1 MQTGAGSN
9 SASQTQTINKA
20 NLNSAQQEGSTSKTQ
35 ASGQGQQEKV
45 LITGDDILIEYVDRL
60 MNQLKV
66 MGDENLLQDQW
77 KKAIEKFITHY
88 VWHSQDRRKVDGPMI
103 GIIER
108 LEGRLHEMQ
117 ERRRRLI
124 KYLYKKEGK
133 LEEFEE
139 GFHQSISKK
148 STIIKKFSSIQL
160 EDLLRTS
167 TKNVAQEVVSSLI
180 PPQGGLGVLAQ
191 VEKFCQVNNIQ
202 SPATSTTAASNQG
215 APSSSSQPPRT
226 QFEGG
231 AMNQNNQ
238 GSGQLAGRNMV
249 SSGHIGQHQNPQ
261 SQAITGGHNSVPKQ
275 RLKSA
280 TMMNKRIQRG
290 AGGFQREDDGQ
301 YDEGN
306 NHQQYHGYTGHLSNT
321 GMPAV
326 GGASSYTASGQGLSN
341 TRQSKTSSGARNQS
355 WKNQQQIY

>member
-1 MQTGAGSN
+1 MGYNGVQGGIANAVDKSTPQQPSRHQGNSDRPQTGVSGGQGSSGNQAQLQSN
-9 SASQTQTINKA
+9 SSSATNKVPAPTTGPSQDK
-20 NLNSAQQEGSTSKTQ
+20 NLAG
-35 ASGQGQQEKV
+35 GQQEKV

-66 MGDENLLQDQW
+66 MGDENLLQEQW

-88 VWHSQDRRKVDGPMI
+88 VWHSQDRRKVEGPMT

-133 LEEFEE
+133 LDEFEE

-180 PPQGGLGVLAQ
+180 PPQGGLGVLA
-191 VEKFCQVNNIQ
+191 
-202 SPATSTTAASNQG
+202 
-215 APSSSSQPPRT
+215 
-226 QFEGG
+226 
-231 AMNQNNQ
+231 
-238 GSGQLAGRNMV
+238 
-249 SSGHIGQHQNPQ
+249 
-261 SQAITGGHNSVPKQ
+261 
-275 RLKSA
+275 
-280 TMMNKRIQRG
+280 
-290 AGGFQREDDGQ
+290 
-301 YDEGN
+301 
-306 NHQQYHGYTGHLSNT
+306 
-321 GMPAV
+321 
-326 GGASSYTASGQGLSN
+326 
-341 TRQSKTSSGARNQS
+341 
-355 WKNQQQIY
+355 

>member
-1 MQTGAGSN
+1 MADKN
-9 SASQTQTINKA
+9 SH
-20 NLNSAQQEGSTSKTQ
+20 
-35 ASGQGQQEKV
+35 QQEKV
-45 LITGDDILIEYVDRL
+45 LITGDDILIEYVERL

-66 MGDENLLQDQW
+66 LREETLLQDQW

-88 VWHSQDRRKVDGPMI
+88 VWHSQDRRKIDGPMTS
-103 GIIER
+103 IIDR

-133 LEEFEE
+133 LDEFEE

-191 VEKFCQVNNIQ
+191 VEKYCQMNNISSVNVQ
-202 SPATSTTAASNQG
+202 NQG
-215 APSSSSQPPRT
+215 GNQMNYN
-226 QFEGG
+226 EMMGG
-231 AMNQNNQ
+231 N
-238 GSGQLAGRNMV
+238 GRNMMN
-249 SSGHIGQHQNPQ
+249 SGHVNQHQVP
-261 SQAITGGHNSVPKQ
+261 TGQMSGSSSTHNSVPKQ

-280 TMMNKRIQRG
+280 TMNKRIQRG
-290 AGGFQREDDGQ
+290 FSRD
-301 YDEGN
+301 
-306 NHQQYHGYTGHLSNT
+306 
-321 GMPAV
+321 
-326 GGASSYTASGQGLSN
+326 
-341 TRQSKTSSGARNQS
+341 NQ
-355 WKNQQQIY
+355 

>member
-1 MQTGAGSN
+1 MTGGVSSQSKADSQGASN
-9 SASQTQTINKA
+9 SASGALNPNTDKGQTHQ
-20 NLNSAQQEGSTSKTQ
+20 
-35 ASGQGQQEKV
+35 QQEKV

-66 MGDENLLQDQW
+66 MGDEALLQDQW

-88 VWHSQDRRKVDGPMI
+88 VWHSQDRRKVEGPMT

-133 LEEFEE
+133 LDEFEE

-191 VEKFCQVNNIQ
+191 VEKYCQANN
-202 SPATSTTAASNQG
+202 
-215 APSSSSQPPRT
+215 
-226 QFEGG
+226 
-231 AMNQNNQ
+231 MNP
-238 GSGQLAGRNMV
+238 LAGGSA
-249 SSGHIGQHQNPQ
+249 SSGGNPH
-261 SQAITGGHNSVPKQ
+261 STS
-275 RLKSA
+275 
-280 TMMNKRIQRG
+280 G
-290 AGGFQREDDGQ
+290 AGLNNRHGHQ
-301 YDEGN
+301 YE
-306 NHQQYHGYTGHLSNT
+306 H
-321 GMPAV
+321 V
-326 GGASSYTASGQGLSN
+326 G
-341 TRQSKTSSGARNQS
+341 
-355 WKNQQQIY
+355 